1 MPSLFVIQGRDQG
14 QRYTLDE
21 PMISIGRVGG
31 NAVQVNDTEVSRK
44 HAILE
49 LSGEEYV
56 LRDLNSS
63 NGSFINGKRIKEQ
76 RLLSGDQIQFGRTL
90 LLYTGAVETQEA
102 AESGVSIVE
111 SNAGH
116 DGSRILHAISQSEGS
131 DLLATPADQTQSPW
145 LARARSNLQLMYRT
159 SLAVSHTLDIDQLVA
174 RILDMIFEWVDA
186 DRGCIML
193 KDEATGRLK
202 PAVRRLRR
210 GPEGEPSVLDS
221 DPDGP
226 DIAIS
231 QTILDYVIGR
241 GEGVLTSN
249 AGDDKRWDP
258 AGSIMQMGVR
268 EAICVPMQGRYDL
281 VGVIYIDTSITPKQM
296 LELQSANK
304 FGQEHLKL
312 MIAIAHQAALAIEDT
327 THYKAMVQAERL
339 AAMGQTIATLSHHIK
354 NILQGVRGGSY
365 LIELGLGEHAK
376 ALTADDT
383 DREAA
388 AKAVGTIQK
397 GWGIVEKNQDRISSL
412 VMDMLTYSKERKP
425 DPEPCELNDI
435 VGDVAE
441 MLRTRA
447 EEHGVELTWNPG
459 EGLPTLRA
467 DPEAIHRAVM
477 NIVTN
482 AIDACTDRD
491 PARIEMATSQ
501 NEANQTLLVTVAD
514 TGEGIAPDRLASIFS
529 AFESS
534 KGSHGTGLGLAV
546 TQKIAE
552 EHGGSVSVQS
562 EVGRGSTFQLELP
575 IAGPPAVASE
585 EDAEEELAGNAP

>member
-14 QRYTLDE
+14 QRHTLDE
-21 PMISIGRVGG
+21 PMIGVGRVGG
-31 NAVQVNDTEVSRK
+31 NAIQVHDTEVSRK
-44 HAILE
+44 HAVME

-63 NGSFINGKRIKEQ
+63 NGTFVNGKRIKEQ

-90 LLYTGAVETQEA
+90 LLYTGTVETHEA

-111 SNAGH
+111 SSGDSH
-116 DGSRILHAISQSEGS
+116 DGSRILHAISQTEGS

-193 KDEATGRLK
+193 KDQTTGRLS
-202 PAVRRLRR
+202 PSVRRLRR
-210 GPEGEPSVLDS
+210 GPEGEPSPHDS

-226 DIAIS
+226 QIAIS

-281 VGVIYIDTSITPKQM
+281 VGVIYIDTSLTPKQM
-296 LELQSANK
+296 LEMKSANK

-312 MIAIAHQAALAIEDT
+312 MVAIAHQAALAIEDT
-327 THYKAMVQAERL
+327 HHYKARVQAERL

-376 ALTADDT
+376 ALTDGADA
-383 DREAA
+383 EAA
-388 AKAVGTIQK
+388 AAAVQTIQK

-435 VGDVAE
+435 VGDAAE
-441 MLRTRA
+441 MLRARA
-447 EEHGVELTWNPG
+447 AEHGVELNWRPG
-459 EGLPTLRA
+459 EGLSTLRA

-482 AIDACTDRD
+482 AIDACNERD
-491 PARIEMATSQ
+491 PARVDLTTSQ
-501 NEANQTLLVTVAD
+501 DEASQTLRLTVAD
-514 TGEGIAPDRLASIFS
+514 TGEGIAPDRLKTIFS

-534 KGSHGTGLGLAV
+534 KGSRGTGLGLAV

-552 EHGGSVSVQS
+552 EHGGTVTVES
-562 EVGRGSTFQLELP
+562 EVGRGSTFRLELP
-575 IAGPPAVASE
+575 IAGPPAVSQDEAAKDSP
-585 EDAEEELAGNAP
+585 AGDLP